1 MKSNQ
6 NYQKISDDLDDI
18 FRKNL
23 RMLLSACG
31 WTQMSFSEDMH
42 RKTISLGRSSV
53 NKILNG
59 KQRVSAAFLL
69 GCCDYFKVPVH
80 EMVSPEF
87 NPEKY
92 INVENVKYT
101 NYIDVNKLNERHE
114 EVAVKEKQEESNPVL
129 MLAQGKNL
137 ITNPEHD
144 MFQGYLQDYYC
155 YYCPTNSKENKD
167 KNKILK
173 GILKLE
179 KAGKWCQ
186 ATLTINTGKV
196 NKEGEINYKTY
207 MGYAAITTYG
217 AALSCNMY
225 SDELDEFCFLMFRF
239 FRINHDAQDFRIAE
253 VLSTSSASETRRP
266 TIHRMLLSRE
276 ELRDEDL
283 QAILPALE
291 LNYSTIAVVKENMK
305 LLCER
310 SEVYKE
316 IVNKIMSEFQE
327 NEIYFLTESDVKNI
341 AKKCLKSSA
350 EVNEFIMQLRK
361 MAYSYRYNKIGN
373 KADEMPRD
381 ILLARGY
388 YKTEDKGKSG
398 IGIEAL

>member
-1 MKSNQ
+1 MILQ
-6 NYQKISDDLDDI
+6 L
-18 FRKNL
+18 
-23 RMLLSACG
+23 
-31 WTQMSFSEDMH
+31 
-42 RKTISLGRSSV
+42 KTKRLVFI
-53 NKILNG
+53 I
-59 KQRVSAAFLL
+59 
-69 GCCDYFKVPVH
+69 
-80 EMVSPEF
+80 
-87 NPEKY
+87 
-92 INVENVKYT
+92 
-101 NYIDVNKLNERHE
+101 NKLNERHE
-114 EVAVKEKQEESNPVL
+114 EVLVKEKQEEPNPEL
-129 MLAQGKNL
+129 MLAHGKNL
-137 ITNPEHD
+137 ITNPEHAL
-144 MFQGYLQDYYC
+144 FQGYLQEYYC

-173 GILKLE
+173 GILKLQ

-207 MGYAAITTYG
+207 MGYAAITAYG
-217 AALSCNMY
+217 TALSCNMY
-225 SDELDEFCFLMFRF
+225 SDELDEFCFLMFRLF
-239 FRINHDAQDFRIAE
+239 KINFGAQDFRIAE

-266 TIHRMLLSRE
+266 TTHRMLLSRE
-276 ELRDEDL
+276 ELRNEDL

-310 SEVYKE
+310 SEVYRE

-327 NEIYFLTESDVKNI
+327 NEIYFLTESDVRNI

-398 IGIEAL
+398 MV

>member
-6 NYQKISDDLDDI
+6 NYQNISNELDDI
-18 FRKNL
+18 FRRNL

-31 WTQMSFSEDMH
+31 WTQMSFSEDMP

-69 GCCDYFKVPVH
+69 GCCDYFKIPVH
-80 EMVSPEF
+80 EMVSLEF

-92 INVENVKYT
+92 INAENVKYT
-101 NYIDVNKLNERHE
+101 NYVDINKLNERHE
-114 EVAVKEKQEESNPVL
+114 EVLVKEKQEEPNPEL
-129 MLAQGKNL
+129 MLAHGKNL
-137 ITNPEHD
+137 ITNPEHAL
-144 MFQGYLQDYYC
+144 FQGYLQEYYC

-173 GILKLE
+173 GILKLQ

-207 MGYAAITTYG
+207 MEYAAITAYG
-217 AALSCNMY
+217 TALSCNMY
-225 SDELDEFCFLMFRF
+225 SDELDEFCFLMFRLF
-239 FRINHDAQDFRIAE
+239 KINFGAQDFRIAE

-266 TIHRMLLSRE
+266 TTHRMLLSRE
-276 ELRDEDL
+276 ELRNEDL

-310 SEVYKE
+310 SEVYRE

-327 NEIYFLTESDVKNI
+327 NEIYFLTESDVRNI

-398 IGIEAL
+398 MV